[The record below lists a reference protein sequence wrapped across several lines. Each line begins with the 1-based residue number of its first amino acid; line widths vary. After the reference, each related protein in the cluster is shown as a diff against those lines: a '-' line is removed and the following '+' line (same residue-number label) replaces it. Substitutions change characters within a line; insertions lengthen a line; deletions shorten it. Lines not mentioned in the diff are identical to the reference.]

1 MDILIIFENYGANH
15 KVMFLLF
22 IAIFG
27 FIHAIKWQFYI
38 IRPFWVNASAEAG
51 AYRIGP
57 HFWVFWKIT
66 SYYATCFLEGT
77 FILPVSVKMHA
88 NMQGGIHKGC
98 PHLGERGVSRK
109 RTGPGRGEGGSK
121 IPKKGRTSFMNDPQH
136 DMHEMS
142 YLVAS

>member
-27 FIHAIKWQFYI
+27 FIHAIKWQFYR

-57 HFWVFWKIT
+57 HFWVFRKIT

-88 NMQGGIHKGC
+88 NMQGGHPYRMSALRG
-98 PHLGERGVSRK
+98 RGVSRK
-109 RTGPGRGEGGSK
+109 KTGPDRGVGGVSQ
-121 IPKKGRTSFMNDPQH
+121 IRTVSC
-136 DMHEMS
+136 
-142 YLVAS
+142 